1 MQSYHTK
8 RDSPLTDEELKEK
21 LEETKEEMQEVL
33 EWKKEEETK
42 LKEDK
47 FKTPQ
52 AKSVSK
58 RNLIK
63 ANKRVDQVKGMQDYW
78 KNRINGMSHFR
89 ASIELN
95 EYWAELKEKEA
106 KQKEEEKKKE
116 QKEIDKLAEEKLVNR
131 LEKE

>member
-1 MQSYHTK
+1 MQSYHTT
-8 RDSPLTDEELKEK
+8 RDGPLTEEELKGK
-21 LEETKEEMQEVL
+21 LEETKEEMVEVL

-52 AKSVSK
+52 AKSASK
-58 RNLIK
+58 RNLFK
-63 ANKRVDQVKGMQDYW
+63 ANKRVDSVSGMLEYW

-95 EYWAELKEKEA
+95 EYWAVLKEKAE
-106 KQKEEEKKKE
+106 KIKEEEKKLKQE
-116 QKEIDKLAEEKLVNR
+116 EADKLAEEKMAKR
-131 LEKE
+131 LKKK